1 MELSRLDEPFPPE
14 DIEWRVQ
21 QCGIAG
27 SGKAWAMVLAY
38 VTNRAIMKRLDDVC
52 GKANWKNE
60 FLPGPDG
67 GVMCGISIRVGD
79 EWIAKW
85 DGAEKTQVEAVKGG
99 MSGSMKRSAVQ
110 WGIGR
115 YLYGLEENF
124 AEASAEKRQ
133 GWNRASFKDKKT
145 QQFKELWWQPPTLPS
160 WALPPSTPNSGTAN
174 TTPSPAARPADD
186 ILADFTAQ
194 AAECATVA
202 DLKGIYK
209 PAWNALASSAEH
221 QQKCVEVFKTRGAE
235 LSKAA

>member
-21 QCGIAG
+21 QCGIAD

-52 GKANWKNE
+52 GKENWKNE

-79 EWIAKW
+79 EWITKW

-124 AEASAEKRQ
+124 AESSAEKRQ

-145 QQFKELWWQPPTLPS
+145 QQFKELWWQPPTLPG
-160 WALPPSTPNSGTAN
+160 WALPKPGNSPQQEEN
-174 TTPSPAARPADD
+174 QHQEPLRSPDE
-186 ILADFTAQ
+186 ILSEFTEMASSEHDEQ
-194 AAECATVA
+194 SLLALYKAT
-202 DLKGIYK
+202 
-209 PAWNALASSAEH
+209 WNALEGH
-221 QQKCVEVFKTRGAE
+221 KEQRDKCVEVMRIRKSK
-235 LSKAA
+235 LKKAA